1 MGEALAKSSFARS
14 PRQLAIEVARVLD
27 AKRGEQILVIDVE
40 KLLPIT
46 SCFVI
51 VTGSSD
57 RHLKSLAEEA
67 KKLLDASDLP
77 RVGIEGLREGRWICM
92 DFSEVVVHLFHHDV
106 RAFYD
111 LENLW
116 ADADRLEYR
125 MENGEQE

>member
-14 PRQLAIEVARVLD
+14 PRQLAIEVARALD
-27 AKRGEQILVIDVE
+27 AKRGEEILVIDVE

-51 VTGSSD
+51 VTGTSD
-57 RHLKSLAEEA
+57 RHLQSLAEEA
-67 KKLLDASDLP
+67 KKLLGASDLP

-111 LENLW
+111 LEHLW
-116 ADADRLEYR
+116 ADAARLEYR
-125 MENGEQE
+125 ISNIE